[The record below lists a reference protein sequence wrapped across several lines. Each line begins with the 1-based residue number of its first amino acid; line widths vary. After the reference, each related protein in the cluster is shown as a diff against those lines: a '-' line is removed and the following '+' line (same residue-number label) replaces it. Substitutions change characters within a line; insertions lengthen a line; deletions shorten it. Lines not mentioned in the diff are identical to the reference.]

1 MVTTHGR
8 RMLLSGGVEMNMC
21 SLEAGEGM
29 CTDSACVGDD
39 VMVKYQCLEKT
50 VNKHKYVW

>member
-1 MVTTHGR
+1 
-8 RMLLSGGVEMNMC
+8 MNMC
-21 SLEAGEGM
+21 PLEAGEGM
-29 CTDSACVGDD
+29 CTDNACVGDD